1 MTKDGDQVEERPCVI
16 FVGSFAPSAKD
27 GTVGGQMF
35 ACHSLLDSPLSAVVK
50 WLLIDSTL
58 RSLPQ
63 PHMIVRL
70 GYAFRRILLLCWYLV
85 HYQVSAILIFTSWDA
100 LSFLEKG
107 LMCLL
112 GRACGKRVVL
122 SIRSEVRLS
131 DTDSLLTRFRRL
143 VLRRCSVMMCQSA
156 EAATNLAKLLGAA
169 DDRINVIPN
178 WINVERYRQ
187 QEGRAV
193 AGHRSTREHRFIY
206 LGWLENAKGI
216 YVLLEAVQMLAD
228 KGHQFHLTMCGGGN
242 EYNNLASRCAEL
254 GLERQI
260 EIRGWVRGEAK
271 LQELWRADTLILP
284 SFSEGLPNA
293 LLEAMSSGLAV
304 IATTVG
310 GIPSLIRSRQSGILV
325 RPGDALA
332 LASAMEE
339 LLLSPQLAREMGSYN
354 TTIGI
359 QPHDVSQAWPKVG
372 RLLGIP
378 ESRISRMTSR
388 QENNVRP
395 LVDMTR

>member
-1 MTKDGDQVEERPCVI
+1 MTRDGDQVKERPGVI

-35 ACHSLLDSPLSAVVK
+35 ACHSLLDSPLSEVVK

-85 HYQVSAILIFTSWDA
+85 HYPVSAILIFTSWDA

-112 GRACGKRVVL
+112 GRACGRRVVL
-122 SIRSEVRLS
+122 SIRSEVRLGEAGA
-131 DTDSLLTRFRRL
+131 LLTWFRRL
-143 VLRRCSVMMCQSA
+143 VLSRCSVMMCQSA
-156 EAATNLAKLLGAA
+156 EAAANLTKLLGAA

-178 WINVERYRQ
+178 WIDVERYRQ
-187 QEGRAV
+187 PEGV
-193 AGHRSTREHRFIY
+193 AGPRGAQEHRFIY

-216 YVLLEAVQMLAD
+216 YVLLEAVQMLAA
-228 KGHQFHLTMCGGGN
+228 KGHQFHLTMCGGGH
-242 EYNNLASRCAEL
+242 EYHRLMSRCAEL

-271 LQELWRADTLILP
+271 LEALWRADTLILP

-339 LLLSPQLAREMGSYN
+339 LLLNPQLAREMGRYN

-359 QPHDVSQAWPKVG
+359 QPHDVRQAWPQVG

-378 ESRISRMTSR
+378 EDRISRMASR

-395 LVDMTR
+395 LVNITR